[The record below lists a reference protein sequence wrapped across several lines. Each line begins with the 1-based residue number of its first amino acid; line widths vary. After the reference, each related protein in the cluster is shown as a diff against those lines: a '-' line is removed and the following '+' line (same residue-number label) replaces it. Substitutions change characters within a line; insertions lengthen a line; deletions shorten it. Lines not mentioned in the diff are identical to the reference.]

1 MPEPA
6 APPHANEDAALTR
19 QASPDAATLWRAL
32 RRLVQR
38 VGAALEGPDAIDDC
52 LDVVV
57 DLLGA
62 DRGLVV
68 LTHGDGT
75 TAVIHARGPRKKL
88 APGEQEELSRT
99 VIRQALDTASVV
111 VWQAAGEPVDSTSI
125 HRLGIHAALVAPLAG
140 RGVPRGVLYVDFRHP
155 LKQVEP
161 AHQEFFMAAV
171 VLIAAMLD
179 QSDLTRWTNEH
190 LREAHNHVT
199 ESGPT
204 TSLDELL
211 RPPSMARLRE
221 DTRLALVG
229 TSPVLVLGESGSGKT
244 LLAQALAEASA
255 RRPIV
260 RIVLGASDDLNTI
273 TSELFG
279 HERGAFSGATTKRIG
294 LVEYANG
301 GTVVL
306 DELLNLPLNAQKLLL
321 DFAQFGTYR
330 PLGHAKAEAKSA
342 DVRIIAA
349 TNGDLREAIR
359 EGRFRE
365 DLYYR
370 LAGVTLRVP
379 PLRERREDIPAL
391 AEATLGRLERSRA
404 WSLSA
409 DARARL
415 AGGTYG
421 WPGNVRELEWAV
433 RRARDRVLARGSP
446 ALQLR
451 AADFEPMVDEHRAAP
466 IAPAASLAPTA
477 GESPA
482 EEWKR
487 LQSERER
494 IDARE
499 AELLREA
506 LDRHQNVAAHAA
518 RELGVPRTTLA
529 GRAQTLGLVPK
540 K

>member
-1 MPEPA
+1 MFEG
-6 APPHANEDAALTR
+6 APSPHALESAGLAR
-19 QASPDAATLWRAL
+19 QLSPDAATLWQAL

-38 VGAALEGPDAIDDC
+38 VGAAVEGPDAIDDC

-57 DLLGA
+57 ELLGA

-68 LTHGDGT
+68 LTRGDGT

-88 APGEQEELSRT
+88 APGEQEELSRS
-99 VIRQALDTASVV
+99 VIRQALDTANVV
-111 VWQAAGEPVDSTSI
+111 VWQASGGRVDSTSI
-125 HRLGIHAALVAPLAG
+125 HSLGIHAALAAPLVG

-155 LKQVEP
+155 LKQIEP

-171 VLIAAMLD
+171 VLIAGMLE
-179 QSDLTRWTNEH
+179 QSDLTRWANER
-190 LREAHNHVT
+190 LREAHSHVT
-199 ESGPT
+199 ESGPM
-204 TSLDELL
+204 TSLEELL
-211 RPPSMARLRE
+211 RPQSMTRLRE

-244 LLAQALAEASA
+244 LLAQALAEASG

-273 TSELFG
+273 ASELFG
-279 HERGAFSGATTKRIG
+279 HERGAFSGATNKRIG

-321 DFAQFGTYR
+321 DFTQFGTYR
-330 PLGHAKAEAKSA
+330 PLGHARADAKSA

-349 TNGDLREAIR
+349 TNGDLREAVR

-370 LAGVTLRVP
+370 LAGITLRLP
-379 PLRERREDIPAL
+379 PLRERREDIPGL
-391 AEATLGRLERSRA
+391 AEATLGRLDRSRA
-404 WSLSA
+404 WSLA
-409 DARARL
+409 VDARVRL
-415 AGGTYG
+415 ASGIYN

-446 ALQLR
+446 ALQIR
-451 AADFEPMVDEHRAAP
+451 AADFDALADEPPARSV
-466 IAPAASLAPTA
+466 APAPSFVAA
-477 GESPA
+477 GDETPA

-487 LQSERER
+487 LQAMRER
-494 IDARE
+494 IEARE
-499 AELLREA
+499 AELLRES
-506 LDRHQNVAAHAA
+506 LDRHRHVVAQAA
-518 RELGVPRTTLA
+518 RELGVARTTLT
-529 GRAQTLGLVPK
+529 GRAQALGSVSK

>member
-6 APPHANEDAALTR
+6 ASPQAIEGAGLTR
-19 QASPDAATLWRAL
+19 QLAPDATTLWQAL

-75 TAVIHARGPRKKL
+75 NAVIHARGPRKKL

-111 VWQAAGEPVDSTSI
+111 VWQASDEPVDSTSI
-125 HRLGIHAALVAPLAG
+125 HVLGIHAALVAPLAG

-171 VLIAAMLD
+171 VLIAGMLE
-179 QSDLTRWTNEH
+179 QGDLTRWVNERLH
-190 LREAHNHVT
+190 EAHRCVT

-244 LLAQALAEASA
+244 LLAQALAEASG

-279 HERGAFSGATTKRIG
+279 HERGAFSGATTKRLG

-321 DFAQFGTYR
+321 DFTQFGTYR
-330 PLGHAKAEAKSA
+330 PLGHARAEAKNA

-349 TNGDLREAIR
+349 TNGDLREAVR

-370 LAGVTLRVP
+370 LAGITLRVP

-391 AEATLGRLERSRA
+391 AEATLSRLDRSRA
-404 WSLSA
+404 WSLSV
-409 DARARL
+409 DARVRL
-415 AGGTYG
+415 ASGTYG
-421 WPGNVRELEWAV
+421 WPGNVRELEWGV
-433 RRARDRVLARGSP
+433 RRARDRMLARGSLD
-446 ALQLR
+446 AQIR
-451 AADFEPMVDEHRAAP
+451 AADFDSLMDEHRAAP
-466 IAPAASLAPTA
+466 AAPAASTA
-477 GESPA
+477 GETPA

-487 LQSERER
+487 LQTMRER

-506 LDRHQNVAAHAA
+506 LDRHQHVVAHAA
-518 RELGVPRTTLA
+518 RELGVARTTLT
-529 GRAQTLGLVPK
+529 GRAQALGFVPK